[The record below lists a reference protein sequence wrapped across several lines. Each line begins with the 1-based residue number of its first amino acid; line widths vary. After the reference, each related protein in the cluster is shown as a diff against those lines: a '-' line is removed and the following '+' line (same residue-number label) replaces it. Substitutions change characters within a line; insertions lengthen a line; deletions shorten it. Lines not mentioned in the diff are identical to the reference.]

1 MRLWLAIAAASVVAA
16 AAAAGASARP
26 APLAAVHVTA
36 CQLSPTSSDRAATFV
51 STMNAIP
58 GSTRLLMRFRLRER
72 VPGARGR
79 AVHSRALEAWRKSR
93 PGVPS
98 FTYTQTVN
106 GLPPTSVYWMAVDY
120 RWVGA
125 NGRVIRTATRFSGV
139 CSQVGDLNK
148 LKIKDVTAH
157 FDSTDGTT
165 QYDFDLVNNGQ
176 AAVRNIRVRLDV
188 DYTAGSSAQLDA
200 IAPGQTQTVEL
211 AGGTCSRSLHLIVQH
226 DGDMR
231 RDVLGWHCPPLQ

>member
-1 MRLWLAIAAASVVAA
+1 MRLWLAIAAASLAA
-16 AAAAGASARP
+16 AAAAADAAARP
-26 APLAAVHVTA
+26 APVAAVHVTV
-36 CQLSPTSSDRAATFV
+36 CQLSPTSSDRSATFV
-51 STMNAIP
+51 STMNAVP

-72 VPGARGR
+72 VPGAPGR

-106 GLPPTSVYWMAVDY
+106 GLPPTSVYRMAVDY
-120 RWVGA
+120 RWLGA
-125 NGRVIRTATRFSGV
+125 NGRVIRTATRVSGA

-165 QYDFDLVNNGQ
+165 HYDFDLVNNGQ
-176 AAVRNIRVRLDV
+176 ITVRNIRVRLDV
-188 DYTAGSSAQLDA
+188 DYTAGSSAEVDA
-200 IAPGQTQTVEL
+200 IAPGQAQTVEL
-211 AGGTCSRSLHLIVQH
+211 AGATCSRSLHLIVQH